1 MATVKASDRQ
11 QTDAIVSIRI
21 VAFKH
26 NNSRLVKYYGF
37 YVSNFYS
44 PSSNHP
50 SDLSLTHG
58 KDRSLDK
65 LWSVSSCAPKSKK
78 KLSRL

>member
-11 QTDAIVSIRI
+11 QTDVIVSTRI

-50 SDLSLTHG
+50 SDLSLTHR

-65 LWSVSSCAPKSKK
+65 PWLESSRAPKNKK
-78 KLSRL
+78 KVI